1 MEAYKGVMMATMPR
15 PNKKATKIA
24 FDLLGTPPSFKQKQN
39 ALQKKINQR
48 LLFDET
54 QRVR

>member
-1 MEAYKGVMMATMPR
+1 MPTMPR